1 LKENKEEKLKLAIII
16 PCYNE
21 EEVLPETISVLSDF
35 LERIK
40 ASQISEDS
48 FLLFIDDGS
57 KDNTWNIIEN
67 AAQNLHFIKAIK
79 FSRNFGHQNAL
90 LAGYEY
96 VVDKCDVALTIDA
109 DLQDDIN
116 VVEKGIKKIN
126 DGCDIVYFAR
136 KSRSVDSWFKRNT
149 AVLFYKLLHLFGVE
163 IVYNHADFRLTTNRV
178 LRELLS
184 FREVNL
190 FLRAMFPLI
199 GFRSETIYE
208 DRKERKAGE
217 SKYPLHKMFEFAFE
231 GITSF
236 SVIPLR
242 FITVLGIIVFLL
254 SIVMGFYTIFVKFFG
269 HGIVP
274 GWASVVIPIYL
285 LGGLT
290 IFSIGIVGEYIGKIY
305 KEVKARPRFIVD
317 KVIE

>member
-1 LKENKEEKLKLAIII
+1 MIKDNGKPKIAVII

-21 EEVLPETISVLSDF
+21 EEVLPETINILSDF
-35 LERIK
+35 LERMK
-40 ASQISEDS
+40 ASEISEDS

-57 KDNTWNIIEN
+57 KDNTWHTIEK
-67 AAQNLHFIKAIK
+67 AAQISHFIKAIK

-96 VVDKCDVALTIDA
+96 VVDKCDAALTIDA

-116 VVEKGIKKIN
+116 VVEEGIKKIN

-136 KSRSVDSWFKRNT
+136 KRRSADSWFKRTT
-149 AVLFYKLLHLFGVE
+149 AVLFYKLMALLGVE

-178 LRELLS
+178 QRELLS

-190 FLRAMFPLI
+190 FLRAMFPLM
-199 GFRSETIYE
+199 GFRSEIIYE

-217 SKYPLHKMFEFAFE
+217 SKYPLKKMLAFAFE

-236 SVIPLR
+236 SVMPLR

-254 SIVMGFYTIFVKFFG
+254 SILMGFYIVFVKFFG
-269 HGIVP
+269 HSVVP

-290 IFSIGIVGEYIGKIY
+290 IFSIGVAGEYIGKIY